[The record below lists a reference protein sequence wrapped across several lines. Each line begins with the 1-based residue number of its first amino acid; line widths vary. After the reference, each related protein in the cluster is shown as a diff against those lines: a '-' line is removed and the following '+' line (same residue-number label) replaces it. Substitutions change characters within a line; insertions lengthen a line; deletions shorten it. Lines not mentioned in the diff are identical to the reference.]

1 MITQIF
7 TIPLTRKKK
16 KKEKKTR
23 EETGKTF
30 ESRLQ
35 SLPSLPPYLF
45 QFHFLERNID
55 ASP

>member
-7 TIPLTRKKK
+7 TIPLTRKK

-35 SLPSLPPYLF
+35 SLPSPPHYLF